1 MSRKCQSLG
10 TIKVCMLMF
19 LWSLAVKILEEKE
32 IYIYIN
38 LYCDWTTLK
47 VYTELSEEITNFHR
61 MNSDKKKTILR
72 SPALV

>member
-1 MSRKCQSLG
+1 
-10 TIKVCMLMF
+10 MF

-61 MNSDKKKTILR
+61 MNSDKKKNYITQPCFGLI
-72 SPALV
+72 SEVDG